1 MAATRMLSYVEK
13 DTFVHHL
20 SGLTKL
26 IFFLAWCITS
36 AMTYDTRILLVMI
49 AISLVLFVISKTQW
63 KQIAG
68 VFKFILLMMIIN
80 VIAIFLLS
88 PYQGCEIY
96 HSKTVLAP
104 FFAGH
109 DITAEELFYLFNV
122 VIKYFTVAP
131 SIFIFLVTTNPSEF
145 ASSMNL
151 IGVPYTVSYAI
162 SIALRYIPDVQ
173 DDYHRIKNAQEARG
187 IEMNAANAKLSE
199 RIRRTSAIIFPL
211 LFSTMEEIDVVSNAM
226 ELRGFGKKKKR
237 TWYARK
243 KLTKAD
249 YISIAATLAFMV
261 FALWFTYRDGSRFYN
276 PFA

>member
-26 IFFLAWCITS
+26 FFFLAWCITS

-49 AISLVLFVISKTQW
+49 AVSLVLFVISKTQW

-96 HSKTVLAP
+96 HSKTVLTP

-276 PFA
+276 PFV